1 MKNILKYHLYIIGF
15 AILTAAAVWLNWDC
29 PPNYDE
35 AHAWNIAR
43 HLSTAEI
50 FTVSKTEG
58 HPFLWYY
65 LLMPKSK
72 SALSVFALFPQSASR
87 HRRVLPAIPICAVSR
102 VRQISH
108 YAFGTFSP
116 IICRL
121 RPQLYALRF
130 PAFLFA

>member
-65 LLMPKSK
+65 LLMPLAKANLLYPYS
-72 SALSVFALFPQSASR
+72 LYFLNLLLV
-87 HRRVLPAIPICAVSR
+87 IG
-102 VRQISH
+102 
-108 YAFGTFSP
+108 AF
-116 IICRL
+116 
-121 RPQLYALRF
+121 
-130 PAFLFA
+130 

>member
-65 LLMPKSK
+65 LLMPLAKANLLYPYSLYFLNLLHVIG
-72 SALSVFALFPQSASR
+72 AFYLLYR
-87 HRRVLPAIPICAVSR
+87 
-102 VRQISH
+102 
-108 YAFGTFSP
+108 YAP
-116 IICRL
+116 
-121 RPQLYALRF
+121 F
-130 PAFLFA
+130 PAYVKYLITLSAPFLQ